1 MVGFFYLFIDIYF
14 ADHRLAKDAV
24 YIYILYYYKTMKKI
38 FCLQGQLI
46 DTRLLNLLT

>member
-38 FCLQGQLI
+38 FLPAGAI
-46 DTRLLNLLT
+46 D